1 MLWIALAF
9 VVAMMVGFLSP
20 RKPLKLNLNAPP
32 KAPAPPTSPA
42 PKSDVADRTQD
53 LGADRTDEHPLER
66 ALA

>member
-9 VVAMMVGFLSP
+9 VVAMMVGFLIP

-42 PKSDVADRTQD
+42 KKSDDPKS
-53 LGADRTDEHPLER
+53 
-66 ALA
+66 